1 MFTNFNH
8 VQHHFVGICSNEYS
22 FYLLPLIILGDA
34 TWGFVLSWLPLHSK
48 YLVVSVYLA
57 ITMLLVWLSLIS
69 ITYRSDKKKNIKI
82 TPKH

>member
-1 MFTNFNH
+1 MF
-8 VQHHFVGICSNEYS
+8 S
-22 FYLLPLIILGDA
+22 IILLGFVAMNILLSTSLDNIRRCNL
-34 TWGFVLSWLPLHSK
+34 GFVLSWLPLHSK